1 MGENQTK
8 RDGGVTATVNVF
20 AVLALLPILYVLS
33 IGPAFKAA
41 GGSFTPNMRAF
52 YKPLD
57 WAAGVYPPF
66 GRALVMYVNWWDSP
80 RDE

>member
-1 MGENQTK
+1 MDGKPAK
-8 RDGGVTATVNVF
+8 REVHSGV
-20 AVLALLPILYVLS
+20 AVTLLVVPVLLPIFYVLS

-41 GGSFTPNMRAF
+41 GGSFTPTMRAF

-66 GRALVMYVNWWDSP
+66 GRALLKYVNWWDSP

>member
-1 MGENQTK
+1 MEPKPTK
-8 RDGGVTATVNVF
+8 REVHSGVAVTLLV
-20 AVLALLPILYVLS
+20 VLALLPILYVLS

>member
-1 MGENQTK
+1 MDDKPVKRGECNA
-8 RDGGVTATVNVF
+8 ATVMLL
-20 AVLALLPILYVLS
+20 AVLALLPMLYVLS

-41 GGSFTPNMRAF
+41 GGSFTPAMRAF

-66 GRALVMYVNWWDSP
+66 GRALLKYVNWWDSP